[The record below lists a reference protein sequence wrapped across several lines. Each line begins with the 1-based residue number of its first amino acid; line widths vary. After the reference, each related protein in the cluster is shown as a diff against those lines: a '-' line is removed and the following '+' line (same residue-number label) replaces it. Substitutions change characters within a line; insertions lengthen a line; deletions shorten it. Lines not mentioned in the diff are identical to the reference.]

1 MRGLGIKKTLKKAVY
16 FLQAVRE
23 YGKCTYANGYSGGK
37 LNLFLSG
44 MADFH
49 LPADDARVYALLSR
63 YYLQHR
69 FDVLG
74 SGWVQVKHGMRCQGT
89 EGYRYDTG
97 SRIHPDAQGEW
108 LKGRVS
114 PGNLQQS
121 RQIWQLIHGEYTPID
136 WQLDVK
142 SGYRWDE
149 STWFKLVPL
158 SPARGADIKVPWE
171 LSRMQHLPHLAIAC
185 ALARRGEAGF
195 ESAEVYAREFRNQ
208 VLDFMATNPPR
219 YGVNWRC
226 AMDVAIRIVN
236 WLVAYDLF
244 CAFGVVFDEPFT
256 DLLARSVY
264 EHCWHILHHMEWA
277 PHYRNNHY
285 LANIAGLLFCA
296 AYLPSSP
303 LTDAVLAFAV
313 QELIT
318 EVDYQFHAD
327 GSNFEA
333 STCYHR
339 LSAEIVMWCTALILG
354 LPAEKREVLSK
365 YDHRLVQRLK
375 PAPIPVY
382 PAGDGEHTHPFPEWY
397 VDRLHRMARFTWH
410 IIKPSGQV
418 AQIGDNDSG
427 RFIKLQ
433 TAWRVMTVKEAK
445 AHIRTLRDFEEL
457 PDNAPY
463 IFEDTLDHSHL
474 LAFACGL
481 FGDEAFEPYARR
493 CPLERAVSRA
503 LSPYRLPAPEER
515 EEEKA
520 RVGNIEVWHA
530 FRKKAE
536 QISRRK
542 EFRFKTTGGSLRR
555 ELRLCMFA
563 DFGVYLFRSP
573 GFYLLV
579 RCGRQKSGQRWGHA
593 HNDQMH
599 IELWMDGRDIIRDP
613 GTYLYEALPEMRNRY
628 RSIHA
633 HFTPAW
639 QGKEPGR
646 LSKRVFEHADLFH
659 ADCLF
664 FGEEGI
670 LTRHTGFGFPIYRM
684 ITIDDEEVICL
695 DIAEDAPGKGEFDFT
710 YALYRLNFSL
720 GYGVVLDEP
729 AVLEEA
735 LL

>member
-1 MRGLGIKKTLKKAVY
+1 MRGLGIKKRVKQALHS
-16 FLQAVRE
+16 LQAIGE
-23 YGKCTYANGYSGGK
+23 YGNCTYAIGYSGGT
-37 LNLFLSG
+37 LNRFLSG

-49 LPADDARVYALLSR
+49 LSAEHTQVYALLCR

-74 SGWVQVKHGMRCQGT
+74 SGWVQVKHGMRCRGL
-89 EGYRYDTG
+89 EGYRYDMG
-97 SRIHPDAQGEW
+97 DSIHPDTDGHW
-108 LKGRVS
+108 LTERIS

-121 RQIWQLIHGEYTPID
+121 RRIWQLIQGDYTPID
-136 WQLDVK
+136 WHLDFK
-142 SGYRWDE
+142 SGYRWNE
-149 STWFKLVPL
+149 KTWFKLVAL

-185 ALARRGEAGF
+185 ALSRRGATGF
-195 ESAEVYAREFRNQ
+195 EPADVYVREFRNQ
-208 VLDFMATNPPR
+208 ILDFLATNPPR

-226 AMDVAIRIVN
+226 TMDVAIRVVN

-244 CAFGVVFDEPFT
+244 CALGVVFDAPFIE
-256 DLLARSVY
+256 LLVRSVY
-264 EHCWHILHHMEWA
+264 EHCWHILHHLEWS

-296 AYLPSSP
+296 AYLPSTP

-318 EVDYQFHAD
+318 EVGYQFHAD

-339 LSAEIVMWCTALILG
+339 LSAEMVMWCTALVLG
-354 LPAEKREVLSK
+354 LPAEKREALSR
-365 YDHRLVQRLK
+365 YDHRLVQRLN

-382 PAGDGEHTHPFPEWY
+382 PAGDGKHAHPFPEWY
-397 VDRLHRMARFTWH
+397 LDRLHRMARFTWH
-410 IIKPSGQV
+410 LTKPSGQV

-433 TAWRVMTVKEAK
+433 TAWHVLTVQEAK
-445 AHIRTLRDFEEL
+445 TRIRTLQDFGEL
-457 PDNAPY
+457 PEDAPY
-463 IFEDTLDHSHL
+463 VYEDILDHSHL

-481 FGDEAFEPYARR
+481 LDDADFKAYAQD
-493 CPLERAVSRA
+493 CPLEWAASRA
-503 LSPYRLPAPEER
+503 LCPYPLPRPAER
-515 EEEKA
+515 EEENVRIGHRQHWEAFQQKA
-520 RVGNIEVWHA
+520 KQTSQKHER
-530 FRKKAE
+530 
-536 QISRRK
+536 
-542 EFRFKTTGGSLRR
+542 RFKAARGGLR
-555 ELRLCMFA
+555 EGLHLCMFA
-563 DFGVYLFRSP
+563 DFGVYVFRSP
-573 GFYLLV
+573 RLYLLV
-579 RCGRQKSGQRWGHA
+579 RCDRQKAGQRWGHA

-639 QGKEPGR
+639 QGREPR
-646 LSKRVFEHADLFH
+646 PLSKRAFEHVDSFQAE
-659 ADCLF
+659 CLY

-670 LTRHTGFGFPIYRM
+670 LVRHTAFGFPIYRL
-684 ITIDDEEVICL
+684 IVIDDKEVLCT
-695 DIAEDAPGKGEFDFT
+695 DIAEDVRANTGLHFT
-710 YALYRLNFSL
+710 YAKYRPHFSP
-720 GYGVVLDEP
+720 GYGVVLNES
-729 AVLEEA
+729 AVSEEA
-735 LL
+735 LQ

>member
-1 MRGLGIKKTLKKAVY
+1 MTGLGIKKTLKKAVY
-16 FLQAVRE
+16 SLQSAWE
-23 YGKCTYANGYSGGK
+23 YGKCTYAIGYSGDT
-37 LNLFLSG
+37 LNRFLSG
-44 MADFH
+44 MSDFH
-49 LPADDARVYALLSR
+49 LPAEDARVYALLSS

-74 SGWVQVKHGMRCQGT
+74 SGWVQVKHGMHCRGV
-89 EGYRYDTG
+89 EGYRYDKG
-97 SRIHPDAQGEW
+97 SHVRADAGAEW

-114 PGNLQQS
+114 PGNLHQS
-121 RQIWQLIHGEYTPID
+121 RQIWQLIQGDYTPID

-149 STWFKLVPL
+149 NTWFKLVPV
-158 SPARGADIKVPWE
+158 SPAKGADIKVPWE

-195 ESAEVYAREFRNQ
+195 EPAEVYAREFRNQ

-219 YGVNWRC
+219 YGVNWYC
-226 AMDVAIRIVN
+226 SMDVAIRVVN

-244 CAFGVVFDEPFT
+244 SACGTVFDDEFK
-256 DLLARSVY
+256 LLLSRGVH
-264 EHCWHILHHMEWA
+264 EHFWHILHHLEWS
-277 PHYRNNHY
+277 PRYRNNHY

-296 AYLPSSP
+296 AYLPSTP

-339 LSAEIVMWCTALILG
+339 LSAEIVMWCTALVLG
-354 LPAEKREVLSK
+354 LPAEKREALSR
-365 YDHRLVQRLK
+365 YDHRLVRRLK
-375 PAPIPVY
+375 PAPMPLY

-397 VDRLHRMARFTWH
+397 ADRVHRMARFTWR
-410 IIKPSGQV
+410 ITKPNGQV

-433 TAWRVMTVKEAK
+433 AAWRVMTVKEAK
-445 AHIRTLRDFEEL
+445 EHTLTLRDFEEL
-457 PDNAPY
+457 PDSAPHIY
-463 IFEDTLDHSHL
+463 EDTLDHSHL
-474 LAFACGL
+474 LGFACGL
-481 FGDEAFEPYARR
+481 FGDEAFEPYAKR
-493 CPLERAVSRA
+493 CPLEWAVSTV
-503 LSPYRLPAPEER
+503 LSLYRLPVPVGR

-520 RVGNIEVWHA
+520 RAGKLEVWEA

-536 QISRRK
+536 QTPQRK
-542 EFRFKTTGGSLRR
+542 EHRFKTTGGGLRSG
-555 ELRLCMFA
+555 LRLCMFA
-563 DFGVYLFRSP
+563 DFGVYLFRSS
-573 GFYLLV
+573 GLYLLV

-613 GTYLYEALPEMRNRY
+613 GTYLYGALPEMRNRY

-646 LSKRVFEHADLFH
+646 LSKRVFEHVDSFH
-659 ADCLF
+659 AECLY

-670 LTRHTGFGFPIYRM
+670 LVRHTGFGFPIHRM
-684 ITIDDEEVICL
+684 ITIGDEEVICIDL
-695 DIAEDAPGKGEFDFT
+695 AEDVSGKSGFDFT
-710 YALYRLNFSL
+710 YARNRLNFSP